1 LTFEKV
7 DDVESAMEKEYSV
20 VLSEDLTPYVLPSL
34 EGQEAKA
41 RHYFNH
47 PTVAKGI
54 NKVVPFDAVKLFQW
68 YY

>member
-1 LTFEKV
+1 
-7 DDVESAMEKEYSV
+7 MEKEYSV